1 MSNEPATDT
10 RTRILEAAVQVF
22 AQKGYHETRVD
33 DIVAESKTSK
43 GSVYFYFP
51 SKQDIFLGLI
61 DTFSSLLE
69 GRLKEAMQKEA
80 HGVEQM
86 DSALRASLKLFS
98 QYRTLAKIALVQAVG
113 LGAIFEERRRDIN
126 DRFARIIQN
135 RLDQAVRDGSIPPLQ
150 TDLAARIWVGA
161 LNEIVVHW
169 IYTGEPELES
179 AIPEIKAF
187 LLRSIGANQN
197 DIKGDPTGRPNR
209 NKERHL
215 S

>member
-1 MSNEPATDT
+1 MTNETIDT

-61 DTFSSLLE
+61 DTFSDLLVS
-69 GRLKEAMQKEA
+69 RLSEAIQKDA
-80 HGVEQM
+80 HGIEQV
-86 DSALRASLKLFS
+86 DTALHVCLKLFS

-113 LGAIFEERRRDIN
+113 LGAVFDERRRELN
-126 DRFARIIQN
+126 RRFAQIIQI
-135 RLDQAVRDGSIPPLQ
+135 RLDQAISAGSIPPLQ
-150 TDLAARIWVGA
+150 TELAARIWVGA
-161 LNEIVVHW
+161 LNEIVVNW
-169 IYTGEPELES
+169 IYTGEPDLES

-187 LLRSIGANQN
+187 LLRSIGAGKTSDQ
-197 DIKGDPTGRPNR
+197 
-209 NKERHL
+209 
-215 S
+215 

>member
-1 MSNEPATDT
+1 MSNEPIDT

-61 DTFSSLLE
+61 DTFSGLLE
-69 GRLKEAMQKEA
+69 SRLSEAIQKEN
-80 HGVEQM
+80 HGIEQM
-86 DSALRASLKLFS
+86 DTALHVCLKLFS

-113 LGAIFEERRRDIN
+113 LGAVFEERRREIN
-126 DRFARIIQN
+126 QRFARVIQT
-135 RLDQAVRDGSIPPLQ
+135 RLDQAVSDGSIPPLQ
-150 TDLAARIWVGA
+150 TELAARIWVGA

-169 IYTGEPELES
+169 IYTGEPDLES
-179 AIPEIKAF
+179 AIPVIKAF
-187 LLRSIGANQN
+187 LLRSIGAGE
-197 DIKGDPTGRPNR
+197 K
-209 NKERHL
+209 K
-215 S
+215 